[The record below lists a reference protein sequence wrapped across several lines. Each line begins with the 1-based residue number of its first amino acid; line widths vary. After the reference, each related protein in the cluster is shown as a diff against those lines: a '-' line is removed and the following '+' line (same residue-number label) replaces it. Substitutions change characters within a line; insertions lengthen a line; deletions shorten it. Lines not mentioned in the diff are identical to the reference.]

1 MIKNTIEDILSK
13 YVGGKIDIANEQ
25 KSISM
30 QRRKVFSSIITDSFY
45 VLDIV
50 QKQFIYIKPD
60 DLFLCG
66 HSVKEAMEL
75 GYDFFSRVIHPEDL
89 PLWKI
94 FLENFPQKMQSLQ
107 ENRTVPEA
115 FFCLFRLLRKY
126 SFLKEPVELY
136 TYHRLIPIYEDL
148 TLIYLIDIISYT
160 NCKKIG
166 CYLRDSQYSCYQIFN
181 HKTQRWKIRAVPSLS
196 KSETRVL
203 SLSQIGQSSF
213 SIGNTLGV
221 SESTIQSHMASI
233 KRKFETSNSRET
245 LEWISYLNIQLFVQ
259 NDDRNDRS
267 ISKVVINRDIGQIQ
281 QALNEGKSIRS
292 IARRKNISECT
303 IRYWIKKGIVKR

>member
-94 FLENFPQKMQSLQ
+94 FLENLPQKMQSLQ

-160 NCKKIG
+160 NC
-166 CYLRDSQYSCYQIFN
+166 N
-181 HKTQRWKIRAVPSLS
+181 HKTQRWKIQAVPSLS

>member
-94 FLENFPQKMQSLQ
+94 FLENLPQKNAIFARKTGLCQKL
-107 ENRTVPEA
+107 
-115 FFCLFRLLRKY
+115 FFACF
-126 SFLKEPVELY
+126 
-136 TYHRLIPIYEDL
+136 
-148 TLIYLIDIISYT
+148 
-160 NCKKIG
+160 G
-166 CYLRDSQYSCYQIFN
+166 CYENI
-181 HKTQRWKIRAVPSLS
+181 LS
-196 KSETRVL
+196 
-203 SLSQIGQSSF
+203 
-213 SIGNTLGV
+213 
-221 SESTIQSHMASI
+221 
-233 KRKFETSNSRET
+233 
-245 LEWISYLNIQLFVQ
+245 
-259 NDDRNDRS
+259 
-267 ISKVVINRDIGQIQ
+267 
-281 QALNEGKSIRS
+281 
-292 IARRKNISECT
+292 
-303 IRYWIKKGIVKR
+303 

>member
-94 FLENFPQKMQSLQ
+94 FLENLPQKNAIFARKQDCARS
-107 ENRTVPEA
+107 
-115 FFCLFRLLRKY
+115 FFL
-126 SFLKEPVELY
+126 PVSVV
-136 TYHRLIPIYEDL
+136 T
-148 TLIYLIDIISYT
+148 
-160 NCKKIG
+160 KI
-166 CYLRDSQYSCYQIFN
+166 FFP
-181 HKTQRWKIRAVPSLS
+181 KRA
-196 KSETRVL
+196 
-203 SLSQIGQSSF
+203 
-213 SIGNTLGV
+213 
-221 SESTIQSHMASI
+221 
-233 KRKFETSNSRET
+233 
-245 LEWISYLNIQLFVQ
+245 
-259 NDDRNDRS
+259 
-267 ISKVVINRDIGQIQ
+267 
-281 QALNEGKSIRS
+281 
-292 IARRKNISECT
+292 C
-303 IRYWIKKGIVKR
+303 

>member
-94 FLENFPQKMQSLQ
+94 FLENLPQKCNL
-107 ENRTVPEA
+107 
-115 FFCLFRLLRKY
+115 
-126 SFLKEPVELY
+126 
-136 TYHRLIPIYEDL
+136 
-148 TLIYLIDIISYT
+148 
-160 NCKKIG
+160 CKKTGLCQKLFFACFG
-166 CYLRDSQYSCYQIFN
+166 CYENI
-181 HKTQRWKIRAVPSLS
+181 LS
-196 KSETRVL
+196 
-203 SLSQIGQSSF
+203 
-213 SIGNTLGV
+213 
-221 SESTIQSHMASI
+221 
-233 KRKFETSNSRET
+233 
-245 LEWISYLNIQLFVQ
+245 
-259 NDDRNDRS
+259 
-267 ISKVVINRDIGQIQ
+267 
-281 QALNEGKSIRS
+281 
-292 IARRKNISECT
+292 
-303 IRYWIKKGIVKR
+303 